1 MPTNQTNTLETD
13 SVSILEHSFTKS
25 DMGRTLQCV
34 VHHSAYQT
42 GEEERR
48 QIRVG
53 DRGGGVYQVLG
64 HMY

>member
-13 SVSILEHSFTKS
+13 NSKWSSVSILEHSFTKL

-42 GEEERR
+42 GEETDQSWR
-48 QIRVG
+48 
-53 DRGGGVYQVLG
+53 
-64 HMY
+64 

>member
-13 SVSILEHSFTKS
+13 NSKWSSVSILEHFFTKV

-42 GEEERR
+42 GE
-48 QIRVG
+48 QSTHVKL
-53 DRGGGVYQVLG
+53 DVLCE
-64 HMY
+64 